1 MLEFCR
7 MAVYTYSEQQIE
19 RMVTRAGRVRSRFSI
34 LAFIVLGVAGLLMV
48 YRPAFPLFH
57 EPLRGWFFAILTSV
71 FLVPIFSIVRNWRSW
86 PDKMRRSLRE
96 TRAEILPGGV
106 GMSGPQGFKREFSTG
121 EIVRTEEP
129 SLGTGLYLRTSNRYR
144 WILVPRRLAGYE
156 AIKQELGAVGVS
168 VVRTTI
174 PPNWE
179 EFAGMLLFAAT
190 AICSFAV
197 HNIGA
202 LSVNLL
208 VALLLSVGLF
218 FVINANPDVLKL
230 PRMRWARFGAFLPVV
245 FAAAGLWFALH
256 G

>member
-1 MLEFCR
+1 
-7 MAVYTYSEQQIE
+7 MAVYAYSEPQIE
-19 RMVTRAGRVRSRFSI
+19 RMVSRAGRVRSGFSI
-34 LAFIVLGVAGLLMV
+34 FALVVLAVADMLMV
-48 YRPAFPLFH
+48 YRPAFPLFY
-57 EPLRGWFFAILTSV
+57 EPLQGWFFAILTSV
-71 FLVPIFSIVRNWRSW
+71 FLIPVFGILRNRRSW
-86 PDKMRRSLRE
+86 PDKMRHSLRAI
-96 TRAEILPGGV
+96 RIEIFPGSV
-106 GMSGPQGFKREFSTG
+106 GMSGPQGFRREFSTG

-144 WILVPRRLAGYE
+144 WIVIPRRLAGYE

-168 VVRTTI
+168 VVRTTF

-190 AICSFAV
+190 AICSFVV
-197 HNIGA
+197 HNIRA

-208 VALLLSVGLF
+208 VALLLSVGWY

>member
-1 MLEFCR
+1 
-7 MAVYTYSEQQIE
+7 MAVYGYSEPQIE
-19 RMVTRAGRVRSRFSI
+19 TMISKAGRVRSRFFI
-34 LAFIVLGVAGLLMV
+34 LGIIVLAVVGLLMA
-48 YRPAFPLFH
+48 YRPALPLFH

-71 FLVPIFSIVRNWRSW
+71 FLIPISSILRNWRTW
-86 PDKMRRSLRE
+86 PNKMRLSLRAY
-96 TRAEILPGGV
+96 RIEISPGAV
-106 GMSGPQGFKREFSTG
+106 GMAGPQEFKREFSIR

-129 SLGTGLYLRTSNRYR
+129 SLGTGLYVRTSNRYR
-144 WILVPRRLAGYE
+144 WIVIPRRLAGYE

-179 EFAGMLLFAAT
+179 EFAGMLLFATT

-197 HNIGA
+197 HNIRA

-208 VALLLSVGLF
+208 VALLLSVGWY

-245 FAAAGLWFALH
+245 FAAVGLWFALH